1 MSNTDR
7 EFQQQNASEW
17 ADRIKDEGWCWYT
30 GNENRI
36 YLWNHN
42 TDARNPIEAMI
53 LKARKERIDASDA
66 KLALEH
72 KLPAVE
78 GKVFAPSKP
87 QFLTKNGCTYYN
99 TFKSQQDFASSFD
112 TDEYDDDKSK
122 LELFN
127 EFMYR
132 LTSNEEDKEWLTCWM
147 AHIIQKPQ
155 ERPSVHPLFRTEHGI
170 GKNVLVEQV
179 LSQLLSQQTV
189 TTSLKEIR
197 NAHSESVA
205 NNLLVF
211 VDESKAKG
219 MNVYLEMKSM
229 LASKEMVI
237 NPKFVRPY
245 SQDLYSRFMF
255 ADNTEG
261 RAFNIEQDDRRIYVC
276 EYVVHEKN
284 KAETQEF
291 IEEFLEW
298 WKMYWPDVYLWL
310 STYDI
315 SQWSPYTC
323 PTTDAKKEY
332 LDMCEDQLHMLIR
345 AYRERGRV
353 TVTEMCW
360 DAHILNHGLGDDYTW
375 QVLHKGQSFKHK
387 LEEAGFRRKKLV
399 KRIEGLQHSNRAWV
413 LNNLAG
419 GDGYDTLQRELEA
432 SRNDVTPSNTTDAY
446 SV

>member
-7 EFQQQNASEW
+7 EFQQQNANEW
-17 ADRIKDEGWCWYT
+17 AYRIKEEGWCWYT
-30 GNENRI
+30 GNENRV
-36 YLWNHN
+36 YLWNYN
-42 TDARNPIEAMI
+42 TDAKNAIEAMI
-53 LKARKERIDASDA
+53 LKARKENVDASDA
-66 KLALEH
+66 KLALERT
-72 KLPAVE
+72 LPVVE
-78 GKVFAPSKP
+78 GKVFSPAKP
-87 QFLTKNGCTYYN
+87 QLLMKNGCTYFN
-99 TFKSQQDFASSFD
+99 TFKSQQEFVATFD
-112 TDEYDDDKSK
+112 MDEYDDDISK
-122 LELFN
+122 LEFFN
-127 EFMYR
+127 EFVYR

-147 AHIIQKPQ
+147 AHMIQKPE

-179 LSQLLSQQTV
+179 LSKLLSQQTV

-245 SQDLYSRFMF
+245 VQQLYSRFMF

-276 EYVVHEKN
+276 EYVVHEKD

-291 IEEFLEW
+291 MQEFLHW
-298 WKMYWPDVYLWL
+298 WVMYWPDVYLWL
-310 STYDI
+310 SIYDI
-315 SQWSPYTC
+315 SKWNPHTC
-323 PTTDAKKEY
+323 PMTDAKREY
-332 LDMCEDQLHMLIR
+332 LDMCEDQLDKLIA

-353 TVTEMCW
+353 TVTEFCW
-360 DAHILNHGLGDDYTW
+360 DAHILDYGLGDDYTW
-375 QVLHKGQSFKHK
+375 QVLHKGKSFKHK
-387 LEEAGFRRKKLV
+387 LEEAGFRSKKLV
-399 KRIEGLQHSNRAWV
+399 KRIENRQHSSRAWV

-419 GDGYDTLQRELEA
+419 GDGYDILQRELET
-432 SRNDVTPSNTTDAY
+432 SRNDVTTSNIADAY